1 MDLRGNYMKMRGN
14 DNTNLKDLFSQFR
27 VQIFQHLTEMS
38 SLDLE
43 TILFTVKRQ
52 RSFEIWIV
60 IQLNLMFLCW

>member
-1 MDLRGNYMKMRGN
+1 MKMRGN